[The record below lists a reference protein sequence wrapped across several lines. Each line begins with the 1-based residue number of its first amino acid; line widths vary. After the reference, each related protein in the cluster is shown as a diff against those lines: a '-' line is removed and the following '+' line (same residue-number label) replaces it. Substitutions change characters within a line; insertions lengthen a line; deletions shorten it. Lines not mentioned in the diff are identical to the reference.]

1 MEGLTDLK
9 AWPRV
14 RGRGRGRRSRM
25 SYIDPIS
32 ARTRSQNNIDIQ
44 PGNLFS
50 IGLNMFAPVRKR
62 RMTSYSTSSGEGGT
76 NNVGVVNHI
85 EVGGEVDRVN
95 EGVPGRIKRPRAY
108 RREMGVSSGAYVS
121 GEEEVWV
128 GVVEEKPQG
137 AGSESEGA
145 SSDSDSDS
153 SSSSSSS
160 SDEGES
166 SHGNERGGANEV
178 GVARLKGYCSDVEE
192 FDSGTES
199 EGGVVKD
206 TPPPSDEDED
216 EPQSLTVSITH
227 PVTIKSITKASS
239 DHAPTTPTNISKD
252 EESNDKQV
260 SHTPAADPV
269 GIESLPYP
277 PVGTAPP
284 PPDGTTRSPIS
295 SPAVGVGVSPISTAT
310 PLSTSTTPPT
320 TLAPQSGHAPS
331 YTPPIL
337 PMSAYFPSQYYQRPF
352 APNSNMPYSY
362 QGGGA
367 PLVQSSTP
375 PTLSSGTTPPLLNN
389 QYRASYNPI
398 AMLQYMHYYQQQQLL
413 RGMATPAGMT
423 TPTGMATPTSV
434 AQYQQQQAAA
444 FRGLHTPS
452 PLNLPYPSV
461 HGYQWPPQQQQT
473 TPPDSSVAM
482 TTDTPTD
489 TKQDPSPSSNN

>member
-1 MEGLTDLK
+1 
-9 AWPRV
+9 
-14 RGRGRGRRSRM
+14 M

-32 ARTRSQNNIDIQ
+32 TRTRSQNNIDIQ
-44 PGNLFS
+44 PGKLFS

-62 RMTSYSTSSGEGGT
+62 RMTSYSTSSGEGVAK
-76 NNVGVVNHI
+76 NVGMVDRI
-85 EVGGEVDRVN
+85 EVGGEEDRIDD
-95 EGVPGRIKRPRAY
+95 GTPGRIKRRAY
-108 RREMGVSSGAYVS
+108 QREMGVSSGAEVS

-128 GVVEEKPQG
+128 GVAGERPQR

-160 SDEGES
+160 SDEGEGPGCSTGS
-166 SHGNERGGANEV
+166 SHGNGRGGANKV
-178 GVARLKGYCSDVEE
+178 GVVQLKGYCSDVEE

-199 EGGVVKD
+199 EGGVVKG
-206 TPPPSDEDED
+206 TPPPTEPSDEDPDDD

-227 PVTIKSITKASS
+227 PVTIKSITRVPSSS
-239 DHAPTTPTNISKD
+239 DHVPATPINIS
-252 EESNDKQV
+252 ENEVSNDDQV
-260 SHTPAADPV
+260 SHTPTSLAADAV
-269 GIESLPYP
+269 GIESLPCP
-277 PVGTAPP
+277 PVGTALPLVGTA

-295 SPAVGVGVSPISTAT
+295 SPAVGMGVSPISIAT

-320 TLAPQSGHAPS
+320 LAPQSGHTPS

-337 PMSAYFPSQYYQRPF
+337 PMSAYFPAQYYQRPY
-352 APNSNMPYSY
+352 APNSNIPYSY
-362 QGGGA
+362 RGGRA

-375 PTLSSGTTPPLLNN
+375 PTVTSGTTPPLLNN
-389 QYRASYNPI
+389 QYRAPYNTL

-413 RGMATPAGMT
+413 RGMATP
-423 TPTGMATPTSV
+423 TGIVTPTSV
-434 AQYQQQQAAA
+434 AQYQQQQAAV

-461 HGYQWPPQQQQT
+461 HGYQWSPQQQAM
-473 TPPDSSVAM
+473 PDSSVAM